1 MSTEEN
7 IAAHKPKDGPQE
19 EVEDFEERVEEKVVL
34 QRTKVLELNAKHF
47 VEKIEQHHG
56 VSIFPGSLDHSL
68 NYQTTWTDLTS
79 PFSHYDSYVFTI

>member
-47 VEKIEQHHG
+47 VKKIEQHLA
-56 VSIFPGSLDHSL
+56 PQ
-68 NYQTTWTDLTS
+68 NYVIENKNDEVLFQITL
-79 PFSHYDSYVFTI
+79 